1 MDTPAGQRIGYA
13 RVSAPDQSLDRQIDA
28 LGGVDRL
35 FTDEASGSTRDRAGL
50 RALIDYVR
58 DGDTV
63 TVTSMDRL
71 ARSVRD
77 LRDLVDRL
85 TAAGATVT
93 FLREAQTYRPGGADP
108 TSDLL
113 LGVLGA
119 VAEFE
124 RAIIRERQAEGIAA
138 ARRRG
143 VYARRR
149 PRISAATAADIR
161 RLDAEGVPKT
171 LIAAR
176 TGLSRAAVYR
186 VLDGTYTPDD

>member
-1 MDTPAGQRIGYA
+1 MDAPAGQRIGYA

-63 TVTSMDRL
+63 VVTSMDRL

-85 TAAGATVT
+85 
-93 FLREAQTYRPGGADP
+93 
-108 TSDLL
+108 
-113 LGVLGA
+113 
-119 VAEFE
+119 
-124 RAIIRERQAEGIAA
+124 
-138 ARRRG
+138 
-143 VYARRR
+143 
-149 PRISAATAADIR
+149 TAADIR

>member
-1 MDTPAGQRIGYA
+1 MDAPAGQRIGYA

-63 TVTSMDRL
+63 VVTSMDRL

-108 TSDLL
+108 DDPATRAEPPRPPLRPHASLRRSRDP
-113 LGVLGA
+113 GGA
-119 VAEFE
+119 PAP
-124 RAIIRERQAEGIAA
+124 
-138 ARRRG
+138 ARRCGRG
-143 VYARRR
+143 ARRGPVRR
-149 PRISAATAADIR
+149 PR
-161 RLDAEGVPKT
+161 P
-171 LIAAR
+171 
-176 TGLSRAAVYR
+176 
-186 VLDGTYTPDD
+186 

>member
-1 MDTPAGQRIGYA
+1 MDAPAGQRIGYA

-63 TVTSMDRL
+63 MVTSMDRL

-77 LRDLVDRL
+77 LRDLVD
-85 TAAGATVT
+85 
-93 FLREAQTYRPGGADP
+93 RPGGADP

>member
-1 MDTPAGQRIGYA
+1 MDAPGGQRIGYA

-50 RALIDYVR
+50 R
-58 DGDTV
+58 
-63 TVTSMDRL
+63 
-71 ARSVRD
+71 
-77 LRDLVDRL
+77 DLVDRL
-85 TAAGATVT
+85 TAAGASVT

>member
-1 MDTPAGQRIGYA
+1 MNSGDPPA
-13 RVSAPDQSLDRQIDA
+13 
-28 LGGVDRL
+28 
-35 FTDEASGSTRDRAGL
+35 
-50 RALIDYVR
+50 
-58 DGDTV
+58 
-63 TVTSMDRL
+63 
-71 ARSVRD
+71 
-77 LRDLVDRL
+77 
-85 TAAGATVT
+85 
-93 FLREAQTYRPGGADP
+93 RPG
-108 TSDLL
+108 S
-113 LGVLGA
+113 
-119 VAEFE
+119 
-124 RAIIRERQAEGIAA
+124 AA